1 MALVPV
7 RLAGMAVVTG
17 MAGMIDLAGLVD
29 MTQAAS
35 AFMRHVLRSLER
47 LGFYPASPAPTP
59 PGMGP
64 SPSAFRDGGDGV
76 LPNFDFLI
84 SWYQYFWALTQS
96 WGSIWSLPLV
106 LMAVWIGTQILTF
119 VRGIGSVIGSVFG
132 ALGLLVKLTSMVGRV
147 GLRMG
152 RQTMRLLLP
161 EALAGQTGVRQGTG
175 HSGEDPCCRC
185 GLSTSGFGNFCAR
198 SGCWHRT
205 CDECG
210 FPGSPGMG
218 RRCFHCP
225 PEVPAAPVPPPPVQ
239 PRAGQ
244 PQAPAADR
252 VPFPAGLGLRF
263 TPDAELSFAQQAA
276 HAAGRR
282 GYNFCEPDRTVRSGV
297 YKGLPY
303 ASLMA
308 DVGYHAYICKGTRAG
323 MMAAQAYCRF
333 AVAHEKALAA
343 GGDA

>member
-1 MALVPV
+1 MA
-7 RLAGMAVVTG
+7 TG
-17 MAGMIDLAGLVD
+17 MAGMAGLVD
-29 MTQAAS
+29 MTQA
-35 AFMRHVLRSLER
+35 
-47 LGFYPASPAPTP
+47 
-59 PGMGP
+59 
-64 SPSAFRDGGDGV
+64 
-76 LPNFDFLI
+76 NFDFLI

-96 WGSIWSLPLV
+96 WGSIWWLPFVVMAAPSLQTA
-106 LMAVWIGTQILTF
+106 AVWIGTQF
-119 VRGIGSVIGSVFG
+119 F
-132 ALGLLVKLTSMVGRV
+132 RV

-152 RQTMRLLLP
+152 RQAMRLLLL
-161 EALAGQTGVRQGTG
+161 EAVEGQTGVRQGG

-185 GLSTSGFGNFCAR
+185 GLSTSGFGNICDR
-198 SGCWHRT
+198 NGCWHRT

-210 FPGSPGMG
+210 FPGCPGVG

-225 PEVPAAPVPPPPVQ
+225 PEVPPAPVPPPPVQ

-244 PQAPAADR
+244 LQAPAADR

-263 TPDAELSFAQQAA
+263 TPDAELSSAQQAA

-333 AVAHEKALAA
+333 AVAHERALAA